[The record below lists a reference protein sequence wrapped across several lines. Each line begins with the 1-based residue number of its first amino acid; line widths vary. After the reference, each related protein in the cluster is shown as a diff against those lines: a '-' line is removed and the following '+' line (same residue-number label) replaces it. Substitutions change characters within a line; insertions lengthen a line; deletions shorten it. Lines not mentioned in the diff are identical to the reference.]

1 MPSGSTIVKQR
12 QLAIRREMDRRGIT
26 LKVVALDSGLSYS
39 TLGSYFPAD
48 KDADPAQMPTGV
60 LYDLCGHLPDDLLS
74 MLLPEGRQIVQL
86 PDDLDHDALSDLAAD
101 YLTTKAAAH
110 KADSPAGVDIA
121 PCERATLDRK
131 VIQFGKAAA

>member
-1 MPSGSTIVKQR
+1 MQR
-12 QLAIRREMDRRGIT
+12 DVDISERQKRALKDVFRLAEARGIT
-26 LKVVALDSGLSYS
+26 RKSIHHDTGISAD
-39 TLGSYFPAD
+39 TLGSWARGE
-48 KDADPAQMPTGV
+48 AAMSITGLFQLV
-60 LYDLCGHLPDDLLS
+60 GVIPDDLLS

-121 PCERATLDRK
+121 PCERAILDRK
-131 VIQFGKAAA
+131 VIQLGKAAA

>member
-1 MPSGSTIVKQR
+1 MSSGSTIVKRR
-12 QLAIRREMDRRGIT
+12 QKDIRRELDRRGIA
-26 LKVVALDSGLSYS
+26 LKVVAMDTGLSYS
-39 TLGSYFPAD
+39 TLASYFPVD

-60 LYDLCGHLPDDLLS
+60 LYDLIGHVPDDLLS
-74 MLLPEGRQIVQL
+74 LLLPVGRQIVAL

-121 PCERATLDRK
+121 PCEKEALDRK
-131 VIQFGKAAA
+131 VVALRAA